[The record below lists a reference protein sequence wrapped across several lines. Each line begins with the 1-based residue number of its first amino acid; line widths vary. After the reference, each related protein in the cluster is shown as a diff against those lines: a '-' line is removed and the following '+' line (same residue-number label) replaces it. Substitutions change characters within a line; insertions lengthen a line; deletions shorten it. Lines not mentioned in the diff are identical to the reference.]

1 MGISKLKSQREQ
13 HMEKLK
19 AGGRMA
25 FEERKLE
32 HGVGGRW
39 HEVGLQ
45 TAKGKGTQV
54 RQERAFNKGK
64 IQ

>member
-1 MGISKLKSQREQ
+1 
-13 HMEKLK
+13 MEKLK

>member
-1 MGISKLKSQREQ
+1 
-13 HMEKLK
+13 MEKLK

-32 HGVGGRW
+32 HSEGGRW

-45 TAKGKGTQV
+45 TAKGKGIQV